1 MEPNIL
7 YDSWED
13 WISHEQWAHRQR
25 IWRCPDHPR
34 EEHVDR
40 SSYEDH
46 LRRQHPTTQHQL
58 LSSELLTASES
69 ISRSCDRPCPFCKR
83 DFEQS
88 SEMQRHV
95 AGHLESVALLSLPFI
110 NEDESSSQ
118 ADKMASNSANRNYA
132 ESRIGDFDETEPLI
146 LPENDGEVQRTH
158 HSTEGERRL
167 LKEKLAAEDTL
178 FYKPNESLAEA
189 KATYSKDIVLEW
201 LGYPRETDRSLFPL
215 FRAVDRNQKGH
226 LTGQELGK
234 ALVNADFTPFDG
246 STVQMMIKLF
256 NVDGSGSVNYLEF
269 WYAVSDFPKNTKL
282 ILIIYTYPLLSKRI
296 HRLYIPVVFGAIS
309 PPGAHSS
316 IGLTKTDPG
325 LSPWKNTR
333 RRLSLLAIGCPT
345 SLYNCCT
352 GALKRA
358 GGGK

>member
-13 WISHEQWAHRQR
+13 WTSHEQWAHRQR
-25 IWRCPDHPR
+25 IWRCPEHPG

-46 LRRQHPTTQHQL
+46 LRRLHTATQHQL

-83 DFEQS
+83 DFEQP

-118 ADKMASNSANRNYA
+118 TEKMASNSANRNYA
-132 ESRIGDFDETEPLI
+132 ESRIGDFDEMEPLK
-146 LPENDGEVQRTH
+146 LPENDGEVQRTL
-158 HSTEGERRL
+158 HSTEEERRS

-215 FRAVDRNQKGH
+215 FRAVDGNQKGH
-226 LTGQELGK
+226 LTEQELGK

-246 STVQMMIKLF
+246 STVQTMMKMF
-256 NVDGSGSVNYLEF
+256 DVDKSGSITYLEF
-269 WYAVSDFPKNTKL
+269 WYAVLHFLKTRILALFPTP
-282 ILIIYTYPLLSKRI
+282 IVY
-296 HRLYIPVVFGAIS
+296 
-309 PPGAHSS
+309 
-316 IGLTKTDPG
+316 
-325 LSPWKNTR
+325 
-333 RRLSLLAIGCPT
+333 
-345 SLYNCCT
+345 
-352 GALKRA
+352 
-358 GGGK
+358 